1 MELKRQT
8 YAGNKRSHRSGRSI
22 QKNNLNCLYRNQN
35 LGIRKG
41 KICTP
46 EGNQHLTGI
55 EDESAKMTEMRQKKR
70 KKKKWYHK
78 NQFKNK
84 KNIFL
89 KIIYS
94 KKEFFFK

>member
-41 KICTP
+41 KRSVTLQG
-46 EGNQHLTGI
+46 EKAQTEENTAGLKTSEVMESSAEAGNQ
-55 EDESAKMTEMRQKKR
+55 SKR
-70 KKKKWYHK
+70 
-78 NQFKNK
+78 
-84 KNIFL
+84 
-89 KIIYS
+89 
-94 KKEFFFK
+94 

>member
-70 KKKKWYHK
+70 KKKSGITKTSLRTRK
-78 NQFKNK
+78 TSF
-84 KNIFL
+84 
-89 KIIYS
+89 
-94 KKEFFFK
+94 